1 MNILH
6 DSMKTYFRKP
16 TLFLFLLLL
25 SPVMLEAQVAGQ
37 MIRGKI
43 VDETTNEPLIGV
55 SIAETDATNR
65 IFGGTI
71 TNMDGEFA
79 LKISNTQNRLR
90 ITYLGYKPE
99 TLNIADKT
107 VFNIRLKE
115 DSKVLSEVVVTATSQ
130 RNTGIMNIPTREIT
144 TALQT
149 FELKEI
155 EGVQV
160 TDIADALQ
168 GRIAGLDI
176 VANSGAPGAG
186 SAMKIRGTSTI
197 IGNTEPLI
205 VVNGVPFKTDIPS
218 NFDFAT
224 ANEEEFATLLSVNP
238 DDIEN
243 ITVLK
248 DAASTAIYGADGSN
262 GVLLINTKRGAL
274 GKTRVS
280 YTYRLSGAEQPKG
293 FDLLS
298 GDDYTMLMKQAYYN
312 PTLNQN
318 IAESIREFNY
328 DQNFSEYENFNNNT
342 DWVDAVSQRGWTHD
356 HYLTVSGG
364 GERATFRV
372 SGGYYNQKGTVIGSG
387 LDRYSF
393 RSVLDYNVS
402 DRMRFS
408 SEISFTHTDNKK
420 NYVDDNNKASILDIA
435 YRKMPNVSIFAQD
448 RYGND
453 TDVYYNILQSS
464 NLHSSQKDLM
474 NPVALA
480 ELATFNQ
487 KNYRVLPTFRLSYYL
502 LDPEVSV
509 LKYEGYVSFDINN
522 TKDSKFLPKEVSSFV
537 WDNQNINRAESR
549 DAESFSV
556 MTENKIQWQPK
567 FENQNH
573 SLTALALMQTRS
585 SNSETQRII
594 SYGLPNGQQ
603 IIDASAAGYLNTVS
617 SSYGQGRSMGALV
630 SAHYSYDSKYILN
643 FSMRIDGSSRFG
655 KDQRFGNFPGV
666 SGKWFIS
673 DESFWKPL
681 SKVVN
686 EFAIRPSWGITG
698 RSPDKDY
705 LAFSRYKSYD
715 IGYLDYN
722 GVYPVTLQLSNLKW
736 EKSKEFNLGTDIHLF
751 NSKLIF
757 DINYYKTRTEDLLHE
772 KLAIPSSS
780 GFGTLA
786 YLNAGTISKEG
797 WELYMTTKNLF
808 KTKNFSVDFNFNM
821 ANGVNTV
828 VSMPEEVL
836 NALNSSF
843 GGGNG
848 EYLTRIQEGKPLG
861 SIYGF
866 RYKGVYQYTDYNEEY
881 GQINAP
887 VARDE
892 NGNIIYDAKNEP
904 KRIIYSGGN
913 NHYIFQGGDAIYED
927 INHDG
932 AIDELDIVYLGS
944 SNPKLSGGFGTNFKY
959 KNFGLNLFFNF
970 RYGQKIINQARMNAE
985 NMYTNDNQST
995 AVNWRWRKEGDDTE
1009 IPRALYNYG
1018 YNWLGSDRFV
1028 EDGSFLRFKYLSFN
1042 YYAPS
1047 EWVKKNGFNQ
1057 LSVYLTLNNIY
1068 CFTKYT
1074 GVDPEV
1080 GESGFGRQAID
1091 KSKTPRP
1098 KEFTLGITVGF

>member
-1 MNILH
+1 MNISH
-6 DSMKTYFRKP
+6 KSMKTYFCKP
-16 TLFLFLLLL
+16 ALLFLLLL
-25 SPVMLEAQVAGQ
+25 LPVVLEAQVVGQ

-43 VDETTNEPLIGV
+43 TDNATNEALIGV

-65 IFGGTI
+65 VFGGAI

-79 LKISNTQNRLR
+79 LKITNPQNRLR
-90 ITYLGYKPE
+90 ITYMGYKGE
-99 TLNIADKT
+99 TVNIAGKT
-107 VFNIRLKE
+107 FFDIRLKE
-115 DSKVLSEVVVTATSQ
+115 DSQVLSEVVIASTRQ

-144 TALQT
+144 TAMQT
-149 FELKEI
+149 FELKDI

-238 DDIEN
+238 DDIES

-262 GVLLINTKRGAL
+262 GVLLITTKRGAI

-293 FDLLS
+293 LDMLN

-312 PTLNQN
+312 PTLNQS

-342 DWVDAVSQRGWTHD
+342 DWVDAVTQRGWTHD

-372 SGGYYNQKGTVIGSG
+372 STGYYNQRGTTIGSA
-387 LDRYSF
+387 LDRFSF
-393 RSVLDYNVS
+393 RSILDYNVS
-402 DRMRFS
+402 DRMRFT
-408 SEISFTHTDNKK
+408 SEISFTYADNEK
-420 NYVDDNNKASILDIA
+420 NYVDDNNKSSILDIA
-435 YRKMPNVSIFAQD
+435 YRKMPNVSIYAQD
-448 RYGND
+448 REGND

-480 ELATFNQ
+480 KLATFDQ
-487 KNYRVLPTFRLSYYL
+487 KNYRILPTFRLSYYI
-502 LDPEVSV
+502 LDPEVTI
-509 LKYEGYVSFDINN
+509 LKYEGYVSFDVNN
-522 TKDSKFLPKEVSSFV
+522 TKDSKFLPKEVSSYL

-549 DAESFSV
+549 DGESLSV

-567 FENQNH
+567 FENKSH
-573 SLTALALMQTRS
+573 TLTALGLVQTRS
-585 SNSETQRII
+585 SNSETQRIVT
-594 SYGLPNGQQ
+594 YGLPNGQK
-603 IIDASAAGYLNTVS
+603 IVDASAAGYLNTVS
-617 SSYGQGRSMGALV
+617 SSLGKGRSMGALL
-630 SAHYSYDSKYILN
+630 SAHYAYKSRYILN

-655 KDQRFGNFPGV
+655 KDQRFGTFPGV
-666 SGKWFIS
+666 SGKWIVS
-673 DESFWKPL
+673 DESFWKPV

-698 RSPDKDY
+698 RSPGSDY
-705 LAFSRYKSYD
+705 LAFSRYRSYD
-715 IGYLDYN
+715 IGYLGYN
-722 GVYPVTLQLSNLKW
+722 GVYPVSLQLSNLKW
-736 EKSKEFNLGTDIHLF
+736 EKAKEVNVGTDIHLF
-751 NSKLIF
+751 DSKLIF
-757 DINYYKTRTEDLLHE
+757 DLNYYNTRTEDLLHSS
-772 KLAIPSSS
+772 LTIPSSS
-780 GFGTLA
+780 GFGRLS
-786 YLNAGTISKEG
+786 YLNAGTVTKEG
-797 WELYMTTKNLF
+797 WEFYLTTKNLIKSKDF
-808 KTKNFSVDFNFNM
+808 TMDFNFNM
-821 ANGVNTV
+821 ANAVNTV
-828 VSMPEEVL
+828 DAMPEEVL

-843 GGGNG
+843 GGNNG

-866 RYKGVYQYTDYNEEY
+866 RYKGVYQYSEYNEEY
-881 GQINAP
+881 GHTNAP

-892 NGNIIYDAKNEP
+892 NGKIIFDAKGEP
-904 KRIIYSGGN
+904 KRMIYSGGN
-913 NHYIFQGGDAIYED
+913 NHYQFQGGDAIYED
-927 INHDG
+927 VNNDG

-944 SNPKLSGGFGTNFKY
+944 SNPKLNGGFGTNLKY

-970 RYGQKIINQARMNAE
+970 RYGQKIINRARMIAE
-985 NMYTNDNQST
+985 NMHTNDNQSA
-995 AVNWRWRKEGDDTE
+995 AVNWRWRKEGDETE
-1009 IPRALYNYG
+1009 MPRALYSYG

-1028 EDGSFLRFKYLSFN
+1028 EDGSFLRFKYLSFS
-1042 YYAPS
+1042 YYAPT
-1047 EWVKKNGFNQ
+1047 EWVKRNGLNQ

-1091 KSKTPRP
+1091 NSKTPRP
-1098 KEFTLGITVGF
+1098 REFTMGLTIGF